1 MTDNNIHALYGLKYN
16 PFLPNLPIETLWV
29 TPAAEIFAHRIQT
42 MIHWR
47 FVTGDPGQ
55 GKAKQTTLKNGE
67 TSPTKLGGGL
77 RITDNLTS
85 LPGLLSLSLST
96 FLGFTTPECIR
107 IQDKHLDRT

>member
-16 PFLPNLPIETLWV
+16 HFTQ
-29 TPAAEIFAHRIQT
+29 PAHRNPVGDTTAEIAHRIQT

-85 LPGLLSLSLST
+85 LPGSLSLSLST
-96 FLGFTTPECIR
+96 FLGFTRPECIW